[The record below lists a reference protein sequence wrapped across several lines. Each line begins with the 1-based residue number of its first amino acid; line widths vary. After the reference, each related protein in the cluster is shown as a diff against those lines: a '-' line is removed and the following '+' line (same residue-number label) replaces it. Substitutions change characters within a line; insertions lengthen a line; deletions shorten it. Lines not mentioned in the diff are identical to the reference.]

1 MRARFLWW
9 RSQVRKLLEGAKFL
23 DALWS
28 AFVKEYASASPFSV
42 SACSWYICRS
52 AKDIGYIFCSF
63 SGDTELQWLV
73 KLLCSCLNLGLAY
86 FCHTPCILRSGWRK
100 KKEDLPTISLLWHLI
115 TDHIYALYFFY
126 RKRKHLRALQP
137 HTAKFLQYSQHTS
150 LYLCCVLGAV
160 EVVVQEKNCKGFL
173 YILHSFTKDII
184 YPYLLLY

>member
-9 RSQVRKLLEGAKFL
+9 RSQVRKLLGGAKVL

-42 SACSWYICRS
+42 SVCSWYICRS

-86 FCHTPCILRSGWRK
+86 FCHTPCILRSGCKGK
-100 KKEDLPTISLLWHLI
+100 KKKRL
-115 TDHIYALYFFY
+115 TDHIAALTLNY
-126 RKRKHLRALQP
+126 RPYLQ
-137 HTAKFLQYSQHTS
+137 
-150 LYLCCVLGAV
+150 CVLCV
-160 EVVVQEKNCKGFL
+160 IEVVVQEKKSL
-173 YILHSFTKDII
+173 YCNIVIPL
-184 YPYLLLY
+184 